1 MPRWH
6 RNIASYGDLSLAL
19 LIEIVPRN
27 QYYHGTAVYLYLNA
41 FILYRL
47 RINMLNNLS
56 I

>member
-27 QYYHGTAVYLYLNA
+27 QCYRTTAVYLYLNT
-41 FILYRL
+41 FIFTNL
-47 RINMLNNLS
+47 NLNNVPN
-56 I
+56 